1 MRLLVFIFFSCQ
13 VYAQIDWVNF
23 NTSNS
28 NIPYDKVN
36 SIELSSSLNSNSDVF
51 IGTAY
56 GLGILN
62 IDNENSLNNTWSSFY
77 EQTNPNNG
85 LIGNDVINIQKNI
98 NGDIW
103 ICTTNGV
110 SILDYNSSL
119 GETILMNW
127 SYLNT
132 DNSEIP
138 SNMVRTILFEDNGK
152 TWLGST
158 SGLVIIENNM
168 WDIQTFETEGIFSN
182 NIKKIIQKPSNQDV
196 YIGTLNGGFYFWDGD
211 TFNYLNN
218 TNSGLTDNT
227 VNDFIFDSIS
237 NLVIVSPSA
246 GLEVYTSSNNW
257 ILLNSITN
265 PELPYF
271 VNSLQNIVIDSNN
284 NFWISTMENG
294 LIRYTNTNWTFYNE
308 KNSGLPDNKINCL
321 KYDELLNHLWIGT
334 ETKGV
339 VMLDLNQQS
348 INVNESLE
356 QNNFNPY
363 FNNNYLEWS
372 ESEKG
377 MITIYNT
384 SGRLIHQI
392 KIKKT
397 NRSILLNKLK
407 PGAYIINLDTT
418 EKKISKMVIKNI

>member
-1 MRLLVFIFFSCQ
+1 MRLLVFIFISCQ
-13 VYAQIDWVNF
+13 IYAQIDWVNF

-36 SIELSSSLNSNSDVF
+36 SIEFSSSLNSNGDIF

-62 IDNENSLNNTWSSFY
+62 IDNANFPNNTWSSFY
-77 EQTNPNNG
+77 QQTDPNNG
-85 LIGNDVINIQKNI
+85 LIGNDIINIQKNI

-119 GETILMNW
+119 GETIFMNW

-132 DNSEIP
+132 ANSEIP
-138 SNMVRTILFEDNGK
+138 SNMVRTILFENNGK

-158 SGLVIIENNM
+158 SGLAIIENNM

-182 NIKKIIQKPSNQDV
+182 NIKKIIQNPNNQDV
-196 YIGTLNGGFYFWDGD
+196 YIGTLNGGFYYWDGD
-211 TFNYLNN
+211 TFNYWNN

-227 VNDFIFDSIS
+227 VNDFVFDSFS

-271 VNSLQNIVIDSNN
+271 VNSLQNIVIDNNN

-308 KNSGLPDNKINCL
+308 ENSGLPDNKINCL
-321 KYDELLNHLWIGT
+321 KYDESLNQLWIGT

-339 VMLDLNQQS
+339 VMLDLNQKI
-348 INVNESLE
+348 INVNEPLE

-372 ESEKG
+372 ASEKG
-377 MITIYNT
+377 MITIFNI

-392 KIKKT
+392 EIKKT
-397 NRSILLNKLK
+397 NQSILLNELK
-407 PGAYIINLDTT
+407 PGTYIINLDTT